1 MTEYLDYP
9 HSLQID
15 ASFGAEYDPYPGNR
29 VRQGPGRPSPS
40 WISTGNLQPP
50 QSSTPRVTPVN
61 ATSPI
66 PTVHRLTRDFDGDP
80 SRTPVALGS
89 PLVMPGA
96 SRFREADQVEGT
108 RWPAGPPTTVSYPGT
123 RPSWMTGPGQAPP
136 MRTHDGA
143 SLFQPVQASTP
154 APSRY
159 GDPRS
164 YVEAPPTRY
173 GNPYQASRRYGA
185 TAENDT
191 DSHRSSIERTY
202 ERQQEEQ
209 EYEEPPREVD
219 EAEFE
224 QDMISNSGSEG
235 EGDMLEEEFIPVDAG
250 VVDTHQGMPGM
261 LQEPSEMHSMQ
272 TNKGKK
278 RFVGGFM
285 SSLRN
290 FAGLGPKAPLPALVI
305 PPTSKGAPARPPYGP
320 QPVAGDLGVNRRPL
334 AAPPPANSTP
344 PPADHS
350 LSTDR
355 TLSSHG
361 PVTPEQSELPITI
374 PDLPEDSHLPNPY
387 REHEPPIAAP
397 ERSQTPEEVY
407 LQPTADYDAM
417 SEPIEDDLPE
427 TTLSSH
433 INRVGKFITDFVH
446 LPWISP
452 GNIAVPYKPTE
463 SRRARHTGP
472 KPGVSWYTKENHEKL
487 DLLATPTQPV
497 QRRQPPTT
505 ARPRLQTTQSHR
517 PAQRHPARRARTPLS
532 GSTDTTSLGP
542 ATSPRR
548 TRTPINAAG
557 LTLSSSGLPSQA
569 LPYNYYYASPQ
580 ALYIYPSSVASPQTR
595 GRSGSD
601 SQTAAPMPIPIPMP
615 IQMQMQP
622 GSSSSSSGVP
632 AGAPQQQAVPIYM
645 LAAPAPLVLP
655 ASPRQHHRRHSRR
668 KQNAHH
674 HHTGTAAYPMPVPVP
689 VPVIQTTAAG
699 DASRSP
705 RAGKSTSPTGP
716 AATTRKSPGAGA
728 SRSPIAARSPAA
740 ASTQPP

>member
-1 MTEYLDYP
+1 MTEDLDYP

-29 VRQGPGRPSPS
+29 
-40 WISTGNLQPP
+40 
-50 QSSTPRVTPVN
+50 SSTPRVTPVN
-61 ATSPI
+61 ATSSI

-108 RWPAGPPTTVSYPGT
+108 RWPAGLPTTVSYPGT
-123 RPSWMTGPGQAPP
+123 RPSWMAGPGQAPP

-173 GNPYQASRRYGA
+173 GKPYQASRRYGA

-191 DSHRSSIERTY
+191 DSHRLSIERTY

-209 EYEEPPREVD
+209 ECEKQPREVD

-224 QDMISNSGSEG
+224 QDMISNSASEG
-235 EGDMLEEEFIPVDAG
+235 GDMLEEEFIPVDAG

-261 LQEPSEMHSMQ
+261 L
-272 TNKGKK
+272 TK
-278 RFVGGFM
+278 FVGGFM

-290 FAGLGPKAPLPALVI
+290 FAGLGPKAPLPAL
-305 PPTSKGAPARPPYGP
+305 
-320 QPVAGDLGVNRRPL
+320 PVAGDLGVNRRPL
-334 AAPPPANSTP
+334 AAPPPANSTT

-355 TLSSHG
+355 TSSHG
-361 PVTPEQSELPITI
+361 PNL
-374 PDLPEDSHLPNPY
+374 Y
-387 REHEPPIAAP
+387 REHEPAIVAP

-407 LQPTADYDAM
+407 LQPTTDYDAM

-427 TTLSSH
+427 ITLSSH
-433 INRVGKFITDFVH
+433 INRFGKFITDFVH
-446 LPWISP
+446 LPCISP

-517 PAQRHPARRARTPLS
+517 PAQRHPARRARIPHF

-542 ATSPRR
+542 AASPRR
-548 TRTPINAAG
+548 TRTQINAAG

-580 ALYIYPSSVASPQTR
+580 ALYIYPSSVASPQTH

-601 SQTAAPMPIPIPMP
+601 SQTAPPMPIPIPMP
-615 IQMQMQP
+615 IQKQMHP

-674 HHTGTAAYPMPVPVP
+674 HHAGTAAYPMPVPVP
-689 VPVIQTTAAG
+689 VP
-699 DASRSP
+699 
-705 RAGKSTSPTGP
+705 STSPTGP
-716 AATTRKSPGAGA
+716 AAATRKLPGAA
-728 SRSPIAARSPAA
+728 ALRSPVTARSPAA
-740 ASTQPP
+740 ASTQ